1 MRRQTVLALIIVV
14 MMAAHSRP
22 AAAAAPRS
30 LAEAQNVAQ
39 QTGLP
44 ILAVAG
50 RDT

>member
-1 MRRQTVLALIIVV
+1 MRQAVLALIVLV
-14 MMAAHSRP
+14 MVASDIRD

-39 QTGLP
+39 QPGFPL
-44 ILAVAG
+44 LAVAG

>member
-1 MRRQTVLALIIVV
+1 MRQAVLALIVLV
-14 MMAAHSRP
+14 TVTSDTRH

-39 QTGLP
+39 LTGLP

>member
-1 MRRQTVLALIIVV
+1 MRQAVLALIVLVTVTSDIR
-14 MMAAHSRP
+14 H

>member
-1 MRRQTVLALIIVV
+1 MRQAVLALIVLVTVASDI
-14 MMAAHSRP
+14 P
-22 AAAAAPRS
+22 FAAAAAPRS

>member
-1 MRRQTVLALIIVV
+1 MRQAVLALIVLVTVASDI
-14 MMAAHSRP
+14 RD

>member
-1 MRRQTVLALIIVV
+1 MRQGVLALIVLVTVTSDIR
-14 MMAAHSRP
+14 H
-22 AAAAAPRS
+22 AAAAAPRA